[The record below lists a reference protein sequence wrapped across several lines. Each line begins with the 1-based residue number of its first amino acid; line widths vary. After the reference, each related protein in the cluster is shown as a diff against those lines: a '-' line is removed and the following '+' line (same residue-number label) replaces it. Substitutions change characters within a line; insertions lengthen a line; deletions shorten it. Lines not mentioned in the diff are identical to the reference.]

1 MRSDPPEELLRQLRQ
16 AGEAVLFC
24 HVGPDGD
31 TLGSARALELLL
43 NVLGWRTAM
52 VVDGEVPARLR
63 FLPGLVLHR
72 PEEWV
77 MPENAAAIAVDV
89 SSPDRLGKA
98 EALYNAAAR
107 RWVIDHHGTNP
118 GFGHIN
124 WVEGSAPATAI
135 LVNRLYRAMNAPLT
149 KEAAV
154 CLYTALST
162 DTGNFVY
169 DSVNDEC
176 FEMMAGLMEA
186 GLPLAEVSRVLF
198 REKREDFVRLLGV
211 TLPSLRVT
219 EGGSIAG
226 GPKIRSWRTSG
237 TMKIKERKQ
246 KKKGETP
253 HFFKRALQFS
263 VHDGD
268 DQAAVGEGLGQ
279 HALIGQRTEVFEG
292 DDALHQGQH
301 GEADVAQQHA
311 HQKAE
316 RAARQP
322 VQMLEHREAEHGPH
336 QIDED
341 MHHDKADKEAQ
352 KEAQHVDGHAQN
364 GLVHVVAHVGG
375 QIAHGAEYLR

>member
-24 HVGPDGD
+24 HVAPDGD

-43 NVLGWRTAM
+43 NQLGWRTSM
-52 VVDGEVPARLR
+52 VVDGEVPVRLR

-72 PEEWV
+72 PEEWG

-89 SSPDRLGKA
+89 SSPDRLGRA

-118 GFGHIN
+118 CFGQIN
-124 WVEGSAPATAI
+124 WVEGDAPATGI
-135 LVNRLYRAMNAPLT
+135 LINRLYRALEVPLSR
-149 KEAAV
+149 EAAI

-169 DSVNDEC
+169 DSVNGEC

-186 GLPLAEVSRVLF
+186 GLPLAEISRVLF

-226 GPKIRSWRTSG
+226 LCTSLEQFRQNG
-237 TMKIKERKQ
+237 LDPA
-246 KKKGETP
+246 ETEGVVDYAIDIQGVRMAYYL
-253 HFFKRALQFS
+253 HEQEKNVTKVSFRALPPYRVDQVARQFGGGG
-263 VHDGD
+263 HP
-268 DQAAVGEGLGQ
+268 QAAGCTLRMPAAQAV
-279 HALIGQRTEVFEG
+279 REVET
-292 DDALHQGQH
+292 ALHQ
-301 GEADVAQQHA
+301 A
-311 HQKAE
+311 
-316 RAARQP
+316 
-322 VQMLEHREAEHGPH
+322 LEEQR
-336 QIDED
+336 
-341 MHHDKADKEAQ
+341 
-352 KEAQHVDGHAQN
+352 N
-364 GLVHVVAHVGG
+364 S
-375 QIAHGAEYLR
+375 

>member
-1 MRSDPPEELLRQLRQ
+1 MRSDPPEELLRELRQ

-31 TLGSARALELLL
+31 TLGSARAPELLL
-43 NVLGWRTAM
+43 NVLGWRTSM
-52 VVDGEVPARLR
+52 VVDGEVPVRLR
-63 FLPGLVLHR
+63 FLPGMVLHR

-89 SSPDRLGKA
+89 SSPDRLGRA

-226 GPKIRSWRTSG
+226 LCTSLEHFRQNG
-237 TMKIKERKQ
+237 LNPA
-246 KKKGETP
+246 ETEGVVDYAIDIQGVRMAYYL
-253 HFFKRALQFS
+253 HEQEENVVKVSFRALPPYRVDQVARQFGGGG
-263 VHDGD
+263 HP
-268 DQAAVGEGLGQ
+268 QAAGCTLPMPLAQAVK
-279 HALIGQRTEVFEG
+279 EVET
-292 DDALHQGQH
+292 ALHQ
-301 GEADVAQQHA
+301 A
-311 HQKAE
+311 
-316 RAARQP
+316 
-322 VQMLEHREAEHGPH
+322 LEEQR
-336 QIDED
+336 
-341 MHHDKADKEAQ
+341 
-352 KEAQHVDGHAQN
+352 N
-364 GLVHVVAHVGG
+364 S
-375 QIAHGAEYLR
+375 

>member
-24 HVGPDGD
+24 HVAPDGD

-43 NVLGWRTAM
+43 NALCWRTAM

-72 PEEWV
+72 PEEWG

-98 EALYNAAAR
+98 EALYNAADR

-118 GFGHIN
+118 CFGQIN
-124 WVEGSAPATAI
+124 WVEGDAPATGI

-169 DSVNDEC
+169 DSVNGEC

-186 GLPLAEVSRVLF
+186 GLPLAEISRVLF
-198 REKREDFVRLLGV
+198 REKREDFVRLLAV

-219 EGGSIAG
+219 EAGCIAG
-226 GPKIRSWRTSG
+226 LCTSLEQFRQNG
-237 TMKIKERKQ
+237 LDPAETDGVVDYAIDIQGVCMAYYLHQ
-246 KKKGETP
+246 QGENAV
-253 HFFKRALQFS
+253 KASLRALPPYRVDQVARRFGGGG
-263 VHDGD
+263 HP
-268 DQAAVGEGLGQ
+268 QAAGCTLPMPLAQAVK
-279 HALIGQRTEVFEG
+279 EVEA
-292 DDALHQGQH
+292 ALHQAL
-301 GEADVAQQHA
+301 EE
-311 HQKAE
+311 QKTHE
-316 RAARQP
+316 
-322 VQMLEHREAEHGPH
+322 
-336 QIDED
+336 
-341 MHHDKADKEAQ
+341 
-352 KEAQHVDGHAQN
+352 
-364 GLVHVVAHVGG
+364 
-375 QIAHGAEYLR
+375 